1 MRKTGGL
8 LAMLVLLAASSG
20 FMPRSGERE
29 EGGEEKAIRHTIE
42 LYFKGVAENDVE
54 SMKRAFHPDA
64 IMFYTKGGTLQQV
77 TQPQWH
83 ERMRNQSPGPKAN
96 YRRILSIDLTGDAA
110 SVNAIADF
118 ETFQYIDYISL
129 LKIDGQWMIINKIFH
144 KKEKHTP

>member
-1 MRKTGGL
+1 MRKTAVL
-8 LAMLVLLAASSG
+8 LAMLILLAASSG

-54 SMKRAFHPDA
+54 SMKKAFHHDA
-64 IMFYTKGGTLQQV
+64 IMFYIREGTLQQV

-83 ERMRNQSPGPKAN
+83 ERMRSRPPGPKAN

-118 ETFQYIDYISL
+118 ETFQYLDYISL

-144 KKEKHTP
+144 RKEKNAP